1 MTTKEEDLNVDSLI
15 ARLLEVRGC
24 RPGKV
29 VQMTE
34 AEVRS
39 VFAYYA
45 GQETAA
51 VLLARPREK
60 KNSFVPRKD
69 SSGASQGSLG
79 CSL

>member
-1 MTTKEEDLNVDSLI
+1 MTTKEDDFNVDSLI

-39 VFAYYA
+39 V
-45 GQETAA
+45 ELD
-51 VLLARPREK
+51 VLGHFRTM
-60 KNSFVPRKD
+60 
-69 SSGASQGSLG
+69 
-79 CSL
+79 

>member
-1 MTTKEEDLNVDSLI
+1 MTTKEDDFNVDSLI

-39 VFAYYA
+39 V
-45 GQETAA
+45 ELEEE
-51 VLLARPREK
+51 VL
-60 KNSFVPRKD
+60 D
-69 SSGASQGSLG
+69 D
-79 CSL
+79 